1 LSAIASG
8 DAAAAQT
15 ELRTAISVASRAAKS
30 NIIHKNAVSR
40 LQSRLTKAANAKAA
54 AVKA

>member
-1 LSAIASG
+1 
-8 DAAAAQT
+8 
-15 ELRTAISVASRAAKS
+15 VASRAAKS